1 MVREDRPPNGDG
13 SQCVAQFRQV
23 QGWFARLGPLIIE
36 SGTRRATTGRRL
48 LNENLQGSRAAYRKQ
63 ILVTVSREL
72 AAEYGRERLHQ
83 AIEHARE
90 IAARGLPSREDQ
102 P

>member
-1 MVREDRPPNGDG
+1 MIV
-13 SQCVAQFRQV
+13 
-23 QGWFARLGPLIIE
+23 E
-36 SGTRRATTGRRL
+36 SGTRRATTGRLL
-48 LNENLQGSRAAYRKQ
+48 LNENLQGSRAAYRKP

-90 IAARGLPSREDQ
+90 IAARRLPSREDQ